1 MWHGSQPNGQECVTI
16 DRLEPSMKKFVALTV
31 FLSPVMFLSVNEWPV
46 SEPVAAQSSQQSSQ
60 QPSPQRQLLNQYCIA
75 CHNQAMVN
83 SAPVEGE
90 NLMFTQLRGLG
101 LTLDVENVDDVSENP
116 EVWEKVVR
124 KLRVGVMPP
133 PDNPR
138 PGHEDYTEFRLWLE
152 EQLDMASM
160 AQLDPGRTEAFH
172 RLNQTEYANVVRDLL
187 HLDIDVDELIPAD
200 PPDQHGFDNNAEVLS
215 LSPVLME
222 RYVSAAH
229 KIAELAVGAAPRGP
243 AIKTYEVP
251 LNLIQDDRLSDE
263 LPFGSRGGA
272 AIEHTFPVDGEY
284 RITVKLQ
291 TNYVD
296 FVRGYDQ
303 PHEMEIS
310 LDGELLQVA
319 NFGGDAPGTPA
330 PYSYAGNIRGSDDW
344 EEFMMAFAE
353 EGFQMQLPVKAGPR
367 TIGATFPREMW
378 EPEGVQQPRL
388 FGYHLAVTELPD
400 ANPGVGSILIE
411 GPLSVD
417 GPGDTPS
424 RQRIFSCT
432 PASADEEPAC
442 AREIL
447 GSLAERAYRRPVSD
461 SDVAELYQFYE
472 AGRQEGGFDTGIQFA
487 LERVLVAPDFLF
499 RIQQDP
505 IDVAAGEVYPI
516 SDVELASRL
525 SFFLWSSGPDDELL
539 AMAENQSL
547 REPGVLAA
555 QVERMMADDKADAFI
570 NNFVGQWLYIRN
582 LDNVYPLPKAFPE
595 FDENLRESFKRET
608 QLFIDDQIRADH
620 SLLELLSA
628 DYTYLNERLA
638 AHYGIPGI
646 YGNHFRKV
654 SLDGTQRG
662 GLLGH
667 GSLMTVTSYPN
678 RTSVVLRGKFVLE
691 NLLGSPPP
699 EPPPNVPA
707 LEEAGEDGRQLT
719 MREAMAQHRENPA
732 CRVCHAAMDPIGFS
746 LENYD
751 AVGKWRDMFAGVN
764 VDASGLLPDGAA
776 FDGRNGLQ
784 NLLLERPDDF
794 VGTVTEK
801 LLTYALG
808 RGVEYYDMPTVRE
821 IVRAA
826 REDDYRWSSV
836 ILGVVE
842 SAPFQMRRAEL

>member
-1 MWHGSQPNGQECVTI
+1 
-16 DRLEPSMKKFVALTV
+16 MKKLLTIGTGFALIG
-31 FLSPVMFLSVNEWPV
+31 LLANVNAQT
-46 SEPVAAQSSQQSSQ
+46 SEV
-60 QPSPQRQLLNQYCIA
+60 SPQRALLNQYCIA

-83 SAPVEGE
+83 STPVEGE
-90 NLMFTQLRGLG
+90 NLLFTQLRGLG
-101 LTLDVENVDDVSENP
+101 LTLDVENVDNVAENP

-138 PGHEDYTEFRLWLE
+138 PGHEDYTEFRVWLE
-152 EQLDMASM
+152 TQLDQVA
-160 AQLDPGRTEAFH
+160 ANQINPGRTQAFH
-172 RLNQTEYANVVRDLL
+172 RLNQTEYRNVIRDLL
-187 HLDIDVDELIPAD
+187 HLEIDVDELIPAD
-200 PPDQHGFDNNAEVLS
+200 PPDQHGFDNNAEVLA

-222 RYVSAAH
+222 RYISAAH
-229 KIAELAVGAAPRGP
+229 KIAELAVGAAPRGA

-272 AIEHTFPVDGEY
+272 AITHNFPVDGSY
-284 RITVKLQ
+284 KINVKLQ

-303 PHEMEIS
+303 PHAMEIS
-310 LDGELLQVA
+310 LDGQLLQVV

-353 EGFQMQLPVKAGPR
+353 EGFELELEIDAGPR
-367 TIGATFPREMW
+367 IVGATFPREMW
-378 EPEGVQQPRL
+378 EPEGILQPRL

-400 ANPGVGSILIE
+400 ANPSVGSISIE
-411 GPLSVD
+411 GPLSVS

-424 RQRIFSCT
+424 RQRIFSCL
-432 PASADEEPAC
+432 PQSADEEPAC
-442 AREIL
+442 AREIVEN
-447 GSLAERAYRRPVSD
+447 LARRAYRRPVAEN
-461 SDVAELYQFYE
+461 DVQELLGFYE
-472 AGRQEGGFDTGIQFA
+472 QGRRQGGFDAGIQFA

-499 RIQQDP
+499 RIQEDP
-505 IDVAAGEVYPI
+505 ADPEAGDVYQI

-539 AMAENQSL
+539 E
-547 REPGVLAA
+547 LAA
-555 QVERMMADDKADAFI
+555 AGRLRDRSVLEQQVERMMADSRADAFI
-570 NNFVGQWLYIRN
+570 NNFVGQWLYLRN
-582 LDNVYPLPKAFPE
+582 LDNHYPLPSAFPE
-595 FDENLRESFKRET
+595 FDENLREAFKRET
-608 QLFIDDQIRADH
+608 ELFIEDQIRADR
-620 SLLELLSA
+620 SLLELLRA
-628 DYTYLNERLA
+628 DYSYINERLA
-638 AHYGIPGI
+638 DHYGIPGI
-646 YGNHFRKV
+646 YGNHFRQV
-654 SLDGTQRG
+654 SLDGAQRG

-707 LEEAGEDGRQLT
+707 LEEASEDGRQLT

-751 AVGKWRDMFAGVN
+751 AVGKWRNRFAGVD

-776 FDGRNGLQ
+776 FDGRKGLQ
-784 NLLLERPDDF
+784 QLLLDRPDDF

-808 RGVEYYDMPTVRE
+808 RGVEYYDMPTVRS
-821 IVRAA
+821 IVREAK
-826 REDDYRWSSV
+826 EEDYRWSSV
-836 ILGVVE
+836 ILGVIE
-842 SAPFQMRRAEL
+842 SAPFQMRRTEL